1 MIRKG
6 CIYIEE
12 QRNLGKGREQNGRG
26 TSGRLVRASVLS
38 VRQDADGCA
47 SSVITE
53 SAYDSGLPVSETWSH
68 GDL

>member
-1 MIRKG
+1 MENSAISARA
-6 CIYIEE
+6 ENRTDAE
-12 QRNLGKGREQNGRG
+12 QADDWF
-26 TSGRLVRASVLS
+26 VASVLS